1 MMKDRSMENK
11 INLDNRL
18 HPYLLQ
24 FNYAQLNFA
33 KFIEEERL
41 EKRRRRV
48 KLKPRESA

>member
-1 MMKDRSMENK
+1 MENK

-33 KFIEEERL
+33 KFLEEEL
-41 EKRRRRV
+41 EEKRKRRT
-48 KLKPRESA
+48 KPRHRESV